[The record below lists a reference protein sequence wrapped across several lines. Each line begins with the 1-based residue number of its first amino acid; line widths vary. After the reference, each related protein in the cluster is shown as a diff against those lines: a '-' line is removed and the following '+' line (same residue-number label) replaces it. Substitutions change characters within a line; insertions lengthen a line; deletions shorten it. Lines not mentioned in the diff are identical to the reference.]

1 MRQRIRHR
9 ATTLGLLA
17 AAVTLTMSPPEP
29 AVALPG
35 ITDAGTSTPAP
46 TDPVPTRVMVRV
58 VAHDAKIIGSGV
70 GGARVTIRH
79 RETGEVLAQGVQE
92 GSTGST
98 DRIMR
103 RPHERGGTVFGTEGA
118 AGFQA
123 TLELDEPTPV
133 IISARGPLGTPHAE
147 QTASASLELL
157 PGHHVVGEGIVL
169 TLHGFT
175 VEILEPGTAATVP
188 AGGELDLT
196 VRITMLCGCPTEP
209 GGMWDAD
216 RIERKVRLLDSEG
229 RAVAESG
236 LEFTGETSTYAGTL
250 EAPDPGTYTLLVTAA
265 DADRANFG
273 TARRTVVVGGR

>member
-1 MRQRIRHR
+1 MRERPRRR
-9 ATTLGLLA
+9 ATTLALLA
-17 AAVTLTMSPPEP
+17 APLALTLSAPEP
-29 AVALPG
+29 AEATTGV
-35 ITDAGTSTPAP
+35 TYVETPVTAP
-46 TDPVPTRVMVRV
+46 AEPVPTRVMVRV

-98 DRIMR
+98 DLIMR
-103 RPHERGGTVFGTEGA
+103 KPHERGETVFGTEGA

-123 TLELDEPTPV
+123 TLELAEPTPV
-133 IISARGPLGTPHAE
+133 VISARGPLGTSHAE
-147 QTASASLELL
+147 QTASASMVLL
-157 PGHHVVGEGIVL
+157 PGHHVVGEGVVL

-175 VEILEPGTAATVP
+175 VEILDPGTASAIP
-188 AGGELDLT
+188 AGGELDLS

-216 RIERKVRLLDSEG
+216 RIERRVRLLDSEG

-236 LEFTGETSTYAGTL
+236 LEFTGETSTYAAAIG
-250 EAPDPGTYTLLVTAA
+250 APDPGTYTLLVTAA

-273 TARRTVVVGGR
+273 SARRTIVVGGR

>member
-1 MRQRIRHR
+1 MKQSARPT
-9 ATTLGLLA
+9 TTLVFLA
-17 AAVTLTMSPPEP
+17 VALALTVSAPGP
-29 AVALPG
+29 AVAVESG
-35 ITDAGTSTPAP
+35 ADAGMSARTP

-79 RETGEVLAQGVQE
+79 RESGEVLAQGVQE

-98 DRIMR
+98 DLIMR
-103 RPHERGGTVFGTEGA
+103 KPHERGGTVFGTEGA

-123 TLELDEPTPV
+123 TLELDKPTPV
-133 IISARGPLGTPHAE
+133 VISARGPLGTPHAE
-147 QTASASLELL
+147 QTASASMVLL
-157 PGHHVVGEGIVL
+157 PGHHVVGEGVVL
-169 TLHGFT
+169 TLYGFT
-175 VEILEPGTAATVP
+175 VEILEPGTASTVP
-188 AGGELDLT
+188 TGGEIDLT

-216 RIERKVRLLDSEG
+216 RIDRRVRLLDSEG
-229 RAVAESG
+229 RPVAESG
-236 LEFTGETSTYAGTL
+236 LEFTGEMSTYAAAID
-250 EAPDPGTYTLLVTAA
+250 APDPGTYTLLVTAA